1 MAPLPWM
8 QVPCDRVCRWHTAG
22 LMKKSDLEER
32 YGITPREVAI
42 CGVLAL
48 ASGVIIVFMISA
60 AAAFFSVALTLS
72 MLVITITD
80 SRRMLV
86 PDALSLPMIP
96 LGLVAAPVCLPGPW
110 LDVFAYHASAAVV
123 GAAALLALRWLYLRA
138 RGVIGL
144 GLGDVKLV
152 AVAGAWLGLE
162 ILPMTLLFASCAALI
177 ATLMRSWSVTAERP
191 GRRTVVPFGSF
202 IAPAIA
208 IAWFSLLLV
217 P

>member
-1 MAPLPWM
+1 
-8 QVPCDRVCRWHTAG
+8 
-22 LMKKSDLEER
+22 MKKSDLEER
-32 YGITPREVAI
+32 YAIKPREVAI

-48 ASGVIIVFMISA
+48 ASGAIILFMISP
-60 AAAFFSVALTLS
+60 AAAFFSAALTVS

-86 PDALSLPMIP
+86 PDAVSLPMIP
-96 LGLVAAPVCLPGPW
+96 LGLVAAPICLPGPW
-110 LDVFAYHASAAVV
+110 LDVFTYHASAAAL

-144 GLGDVKLV
+144 GLGDVKLA

-162 ILPMTLLFASCAALI
+162 ILPMTLLFASCAALV
-177 ATLMRSWSVTAERP
+177 ATLMSSWFGTTERP
-191 GRRTVVPFGSF
+191 GPRTAVPFGSF

-208 IAWFSLLLV
+208 IAWFSLLLM

>member
-1 MAPLPWM
+1 MAGRMNRSEL
-8 QVPCDRVCRWHTAG
+8 V
-22 LMKKSDLEER
+22 ER
-32 YGITPREVAI
+32 YGITPRDVAI

-48 ASGVIIVFMISA
+48 ASGVIILFMISV
-60 AAAFFSVALTLS
+60 AAAFFSAALTLS

-86 PDALSLPMIP
+86 PDAVSLPMIP
-96 LGLVAAPVCLPGPW
+96 LGLVAALVCLPGPW
-110 LDVFAYHASAAVV
+110 LDVLTYHV
-123 GAAALLALRWLYLRA
+123 GAAALGAAALYSLHWIYLRW

-144 GLGDVKLV
+144 GLGDVKLA

-177 ATLMRSWSVTAERP
+177 ATLMRSWFGAAERP
-191 GRRTVVPFGSF
+191 GLRTAVPFGSF

-208 IAWFSLLLV
+208 IAWFSLLLM